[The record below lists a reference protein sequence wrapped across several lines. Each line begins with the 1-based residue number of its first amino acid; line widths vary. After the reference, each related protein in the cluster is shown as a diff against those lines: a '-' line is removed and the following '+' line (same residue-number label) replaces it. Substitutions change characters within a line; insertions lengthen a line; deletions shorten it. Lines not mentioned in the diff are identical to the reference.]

1 MASGLYLD
9 THVIVWLY
17 DSDIDKLSKDACR
30 LIDSRILYVS
40 EFVRLEL
47 QYLYE
52 INRLVKEPDTI
63 IRYLEDEIELNRC
76 GHKLSSIISE
86 SFLHN
91 WTRDPF
97 DRLITAN
104 ASLMGDDLL
113 TKDRK
118 ILENYKNSL
127 W

>member
-1 MASGLYLD
+1 METRLYLD
-9 THVIVWLY
+9 THIVVWLY
-17 DSDIDKLSKDACR
+17 DSEIDKLSKKVSK
-30 LIDSRILYVS
+30 LIDSSIIYVS

-52 INRLVKEPDTI
+52 IKRIIKEPDTI
-63 IRYLEDEIELNRC
+63 LRYLEDEIELNRC
-76 GHKLSSIISE
+76 DRRLSSIITE

-104 ASLMGDDLL
+104 ASLKGDNLV
-113 TKDRK
+113 TKDGK
-118 ILENYKNSL
+118 ILENYINAL